1 MSVAEETLY
10 AMALTKLNRLSLS
23 NIHALYEEL
32 GSAKAVFEHR
42 NDIREVMPEASDRLV
57 EALRN
62 MDEAVRRAEAEA
74 EFLEKK
80 GVRCLTMGCA
90 DYPQRL
96 RDCVDSPILLYYC
109 GCADLNAMRVVNII
123 GTRHITEYGR
133 DICRN
138 FIADLQRY
146 YPDVLVVSG
155 LAYGVDI
162 NAHRAAL
169 DCGMQ
174 TVGVLAHGLDRIY
187 PSMHRQTAVE
197 MVRHGGL
204 LTEYMSGT
212 NPDKVNFVRRNRIV
226 AGMCDATIVVESAAK
241 GGALITAEL
250 AESYHRDVFAFPG
263 RVYDKYSEG
272 CNRLIKDNRAMLI
285 QTAEDFI
292 NAMCWQNP
300 LEKKKEGRQMQM
312 FPELTED
319 EMLVVRSLE
328 GVEDKQVNQIVVETG
343 LSFSRVSSM
352 MFDLELKGVV
362 KVLGG
367 ARYRLMNH

>member
-1 MSVAEETLY
+1 
-10 AMALTKLNRLSLS
+10 MALTKVRHLSLS
-23 NIHALYEEL
+23 NIHSLYAEL
-32 GSAKAVFEHR
+32 GSAEAVFEHR
-42 NDIREVMPEASDRLV
+42 GDIRAVLPDATERLQN
-57 EALRN
+57 ALMD
-62 MDEAVRRAEAEA
+62 MDEALKRAEAEM

-80 GVRCLTMGCA
+80 NVRCLTMSDDA
-90 DYPQRL
+90 YPLRL
-96 RDCVDSPILLYYC
+96 KECPDSPIVLYYC
-109 GCADLNAMRVVNII
+109 GSADLNVVRVVNII
-123 GTRHITEYGR
+123 GTRHCTEYGR

-146 YPDVLVVSG
+146 YSDVLVVSG

-162 NAHRAAL
+162 NAHRTAL

-187 PSMHRQTAVE
+187 PSVHRNTAAQ
-197 MVRHGGL
+197 MVSQGGL

-272 CNRLIKDNRAMLI
+272 CNNLIKANRAVLI

-292 NAMCWQNP
+292 NAMCWHNP
-300 LEKKKEGRQMQM
+300 LETAKTPVQPLL
-312 FPELTED
+312 FPELAKD
-319 EMLVVRSLE
+319 ESVVVKALE
-328 GVEDKQVNQIVVETG
+328 GVDDKQINQIVVETG
-343 LSFSRVSSM
+343 LSFSTVSSIL
-352 MFDLELKGVV
+352 FELELKGVV
-362 KVLGG
+362 RVLGG
-367 ARYRLMNH
+367 GRYRLIS